1 MSTFHQLVDPLN
13 GSLALSA
20 FLAALPLLLLFAM
33 LGIFRTKAWKAAV
46 ASLVLSVIL
55 AIVVWQ
61 MPIGQALSATAEGA
75 FYGVFPILWILINAL
90 WVYKLTV
97 ATRWF
102 DVLGTTIRS
111 ISADLRILVVLIAFC
126 FGALLEALAGFGAPV
141 AITAAMLVAAGMK
154 PLKSAIVSLLANTAP
169 VAFGAM
175 ASPVIA
181 LSGVTGLPLGTVSAM
196 AGRQTPFLALIVPLL
211 LVFIVDGKRGVRQ
224 TWPAAVVGGVV
235 FAIVQF
241 LTSNFFTVELTDVLA
256 SIVAIAAVLLL
267 LRVWQPAEL
276 LEADTSVDHEAET
289 VHAQQ
294 GVAAAHDADTSSATA
309 GTSSRRG
316 SSEAGTSAG
325 GASARGSSEAGAA
338 GESRLGGAPTEVT
351 RPGARE
357 IWMAIAPYLVIIV
370 VFSLSQIPAIKTW
383 LTAVGGFSFRW
394 PALDVVDP
402 AGKQVGSTT
411 IRFDHLKATGTL
423 LLISGLI
430 TLALYRIPFG
440 RGVRIYGETLK
451 VLRWT
456 ILTVSAVLALSFVM
470 NISGQTGTLGI
481 ALASAGGIFAL
492 LSPVLGWIGVALTGS
507 DTSSNSLFGQLQVTA
522 AAHTGLSPVLMAATN
537 SSAGVL
543 GKMLSLQNLA
553 VAAAAVGLD
562 GSEAT
567 LFRRLLGW
575 SLGLLVALTG
585 LVVLQTGVLSWMVP

>member
-1 MSTFHQLVDPLN
+1 MSTFHQLIDPLN

-20 FLAALPLLLLFAM
+20 VLAALPLLLLFVM

-55 AIVVWQ
+55 AIAVWQ
-61 MPIGQALSATAEGA
+61 MPAGQALSATAEGA

-102 DVLGTTIRS
+102 DVLGSTIRS
-111 ISADLRILVVLIAFC
+111 ISADLRILVILIAFC

-154 PLKSAIVSLLANTAP
+154 PLKSATVALLANTAP

-181 LSGVTGLPLGTVSAM
+181 LSGVTGIPLATVSAM

-211 LVFIVDGKRGVRQ
+211 LVFIVDGRRGVRQ

-235 FAIVQF
+235 FAVVQF
-241 LTSNFFTVELTDVLA
+241 ATSNFFTVELTDVLA
-256 SIVAIAAVLLL
+256 SIVAIGAVLLL

-276 LEADTSVDHEAET
+276 LEADRVVDDEDERVSARQGATAART
-289 VHAQQ
+289 V
-294 GVAAAHDADTSSATA
+294 DASATA
-309 GTSSRRG
+309 TVGAR
-316 SSEAGTSAG
+316 AG
-325 GASARGSSEAGAA
+325 GASSTDGVRGGSSVDAA
-338 GESRLGGAPTEVT
+338 ETGGG
-351 RPGARE
+351 RPSARE
-357 IWMAIAPYLVIIV
+357 IWMAMGPYLVIIV
-370 VFSLSQIPAIKTW
+370 VFSLSQVPVIKNW

-394 PALDVVDP
+394 PGLDVVDP
-402 AGKQVGSTT
+402 AGKQVGSQVM
-411 IRFDHLKATGTL
+411 RFDHLKATGTL

-456 ILTVSAVLALSFVM
+456 ILTVSSVLGLSFVM
-470 NISGQTGTLGI
+470 NLSGQTGTLGI

-522 AAHTGLSPVLMAATN
+522 AAHTGLSPILMAATN

-562 GSEAT
+562 GSEST

-575 SLGLLVALTG
+575 SIGLLVLLTALV
-585 LVVLQTGVLSWMVP
+585 LLQTGPLSWMVP

>member
-1 MSTFHQLVDPLN
+1 MSTFHQLVDPLG

-20 FLAALPLLLLFAM
+20 VLASLPLLLLFVM

-46 ASLVLSVIL
+46 ASLILSVVL
-55 AIVVWQ
+55 AIAVWQ
-61 MPIGQALSATAEGA
+61 MPPGQALSATAEGA

-90 WVYKLTV
+90 WLYKLTV

-111 ISADLRILVVLIAFC
+111 ISADLRILVILIAFC

-154 PLKSAIVSLLANTAP
+154 PLKSATVALLANTAP

-181 LSGVTGLPLGTVSAM
+181 LSGVTGIPLGTVSAM

-211 LVFIVDGKRGVRQ
+211 LVFIVDGRRGVRQ

-276 LEADTSVDHEAET
+276 LEADRADDGAEP

-294 GVAAAHDADTSSATA
+294 GASTARRDVDASSTATVGARA
-309 GTSSRRG
+309 GG
-316 SSEAGTSAG
+316 SSVAV
-325 GASARGSSEAGAA
+325 GSSGEAPLGAGRA
-338 GESRLGGAPTEVT
+338 GVARPT
-351 RPGARE
+351 PRE
-357 IWMAIAPYLVIIV
+357 IWMAVGPYLVIIA
-370 VFSLSQIPAIKTW
+370 VFSLSQIPAIKNW

-394 PALDVVDP
+394 PALNVADP
-402 AGKQVGSTT
+402 AGKQVGSQ
-411 IRFDHLKATGTL
+411 IMRFDHLKATGTL

-470 NISGQTGTLGI
+470 NLSGQTGTLGV

-522 AAHTGLSPVLMAATN
+522 AAHTGLSPILMAATN

-562 GSEAT
+562 GSEST

-575 SLGLLVALTG
+575 SLGLLVVLAAL
-585 LVVLQTGVLSWMVP
+585 VLMQTGPLSWMVP